1 MIWPTIVAIS
11 MSNDALQQERQ
22 AAMSAP
28 PAIHGG
34 GYADLIPAS
43 SPQIHRLL
51 FQHATPPTIAIFFH
65 IYVPTVAYEEKTGDY
80 QSRIRGI
87 NIIREQLKQ
96 VWEGLA
102 SIPNM
107 HQVKLFYTTVGQGLE
122 EGHVERICNELSSPD
137 LVLSCHHLQHVDSGF
152 EEYTLTALHEYCV
165 ENEEH
170 RAIYLHTKGSYHAS
184 KEQHRRRQHMTD
196 AITSRHCIERAHSEG
211 CDLCGLIFLPRPS
224 LHFTGNM
231 FNAKCSYIRKLA
243 KPMEFQEKMS
253 SVVETGRKLLA
264 NGTLASNLMNEEALC
279 NNGLERFAMEHWH
292 GSHPSLAKV
301 CDLSSHYSQ
310 AVWDQTRRRERKEE
324 DWHFGVFPRH
334 PPTAAWSHGYS
345 NKLVDHVMDDESKRK
360 REYFLL
366 PGQLMRWYELYGEF
380 PPSSSWVW
388 SWYPDGQFW
397 KEMVQEHGGNALEVA
412 ANMTRSLSRS

>member
-1 MIWPTIVAIS
+1 MVVMWPIILVIS
-11 MSNDALQQERQ
+11 MAKEAMDQ
-22 AAMSAP
+22 ATNFAM
-28 PAIHGG
+28 HGD
-34 GYADLIPAS
+34 YADITPAS

-51 FQHATPPTIAIFFH
+51 FEKAIMPPPTAIFFH
-65 IYVPTVAYEEKTGDY
+65 IYVPTVRDEVKSGDH
-80 QSRIRGI
+80 QSRIRAL
-87 NIIREQLKQ
+87 NIIREQLQQ

-102 SIPNM
+102 STPNM
-107 HQVKLFYTTVGQGLE
+107 QNTQLFYTTVGQSLD
-122 EGHVERICNELSSPD
+122 EGYVERICSEFSSNEF
-137 LVLSCHHLQHVDSGF
+137 VLSCHHLQHLISGF

-165 ENEEH
+165 ENEDH

-184 KEQHRRRQHMTD
+184 IEQHRRRQHMTD
-196 AITSRHCIERAHSEG
+196 AVTSRHCVERAESEG

-243 KPMEFQEKMS
+243 KPMDFQKKMS
-253 SVVETGRKLLA
+253 SVVESGRNLLA
-264 NGTLASNLMNEEALC
+264 NGTLVSNMMDAEALC

-292 GSHPSLAKV
+292 GSHPSLAKI
-301 CDLSSHYSQ
+301 CDLSDSYNR
-310 AVWDQTRRRERKEE
+310 AVWDRKKRRERRED
-324 DWHFGVFPRH
+324 DWHFGMFPRH
-334 PPTAAWSHGYS
+334 SATAAWSHGYS
-345 NKLVDHVMDDESKRK
+345 HKLVDHIMDDESKRK

-397 KEMVQEHGGNALEVA
+397 KEMVQEHGANALNVV
-412 ANMTRSLSRS
+412 ANMTRSPSQT